1 MINKS
6 IIVALDSTSLEETKT
21 IISKLDPNKC
31 MVKVGS
37 VLFNTQGRSALDLVA
52 GAGFEIF
59 FDIKFHDIPN
69 TVSKSIKSFQGYP
82 IKFFTVHLGGGKTML
97 RASQEAAKF
106 INAECIGVSLLT
118 SLTGKEVHTVF
129 KRSIENTVCDMFK
142 LAKDSG
148 CDGVVCSPLELNLA
162 TKIIPNLI
170 KITPGIRS
178 HQNNTNDQ
186 VRTLSA
192 KDALSQGAS
201 YLVIGR
207 PITEAK
213 NISEAFEEIYQSMY
227 EQDKD

>member
-6 IIVALDSTSLEETKT
+6 IIVAIDSTSLEETKA

-37 VLFNTQGRSALDLVA
+37 VLFNTQGRPALDLVA
-52 GAGFEIF
+52 SAGFEIF

-97 RASQEAAKF
+97 RVSQEAAKF
-106 INAECIGVSLLT
+106 INAKCIGVSLLT

-129 KRSIENTVCDMFK
+129 KRSIENTVFDMFK
-142 LAKDSG
+142 LAEDSG

-162 TKIIPNLI
+162 TKAIPNLI

-207 PITEAK
+207 PITEAQ

-227 EQDKD
+227 EQDND

>member
-1 MINKS
+1 MSNKS
-6 IIVALDSTSLEETKT
+6 IIVALDTTSLKKTKK

-31 MVKVGS
+31 MMKVGS
-37 VLFNTQGRSALDLVA
+37 VLFNAQGRPALDLVA
-52 GAGFEIF
+52 SAGFEIF

-69 TVSKSIKSFQGYP
+69 TVNKSIKSFQGYP

-97 RASQEAAKF
+97 RASVEASKL
-106 INAECIGVSLLT
+106 INAKCIGVSLLT
-118 SLTGKEVHTVF
+118 SLTGEEVHTVF
-129 KRSIENTVCDMFK
+129 KRSIENTVSDMFK
-142 LAKDSG
+142 LAEQSS

-170 KITPGIRS
+170 KITPGIRPY
-178 HQNNTNDQ
+178 QNYTDDQ

-192 KDALSQGAS
+192 KDALTQGAS

-213 NISEAFEEIYQSMY
+213 NISETFEALYQSIY
-227 EQDKD
+227 EQEND